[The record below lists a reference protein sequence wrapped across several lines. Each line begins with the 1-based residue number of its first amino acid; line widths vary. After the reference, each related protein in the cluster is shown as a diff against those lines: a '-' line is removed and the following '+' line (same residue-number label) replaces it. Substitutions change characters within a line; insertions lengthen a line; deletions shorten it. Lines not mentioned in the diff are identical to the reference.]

1 VKYLAFLLAV
11 PLLAQPQPP
20 SVLQPVRLTLA
31 EAEAIA
37 TKNNPDVSVALLNA
51 AAANQ
56 ITIQT
61 RSALYPTITGSI
73 TGAGAIPNSRI
84 AAGGLN
90 NPIIY
95 DRLSAGVTVSQLITD
110 FGRTSNLTAS
120 ARLHAEARDISA
132 KASRADVL
140 LQVDR
145 AYFVALRAA
154 SVLTVAQQTVHA
166 RQLVA
171 DQVAALAGA
180 NLKSG
185 LDVSFAQ
192 VNLSDAKLLLLDAQ
206 NNIKAA
212 YAELSNA
219 LGYRD
224 QRDFE
229 LADAALPGEPPPNA
243 QPMIDRSLQ
252 QRPEILSARAEFLAY
267 QKFTTAEKD
276 LNRPTISALGAAGG
290 IPAREDALHSRYAA
304 AGVNVNVPIFNGHL
318 FSARRTEAELHAQ
331 AAEQTLHSIE
341 NRITRDVQVAWLN
354 SVTAFQ
360 RLTVTAELLAQAAQS
375 LDLAQARYD
384 LGLSSIVELSQAQLN
399 LTSAQIANAGAK
411 YEYGLQ
417 RAVLDYQ
424 TGVAK

>member
-1 VKYLAFLLAV
+1 MKYLAFLLAI
-11 PLLAQPQPP
+11 PILAQPP

-110 FGRTSNLTAS
+110 FGRAS